1 MHVSITRDFLASLP
15 TLPGVYRM
23 IDAAGAVLY
32 VGKAKDL
39 KKRVSSYFQKSDQS
53 PRIQLMLRSVDRIDT
68 TVTRTEAEALLL
80 ENNLIKGLK
89 PRFNILFRD
98 DKSYPYLLLTGHR
111 FPRLAYFRGT
121 PKKADQAFGPYPNS
135 YAVRESIQLL
145 QKVFQLRTC
154 EDTVFANRS
163 RPCLLHQIKRCTAP
177 CVNLVTPDT
186 YARDVAEAAQL
197 LKGEA
202 SALTEALT
210 AQMNAAAEAL
220 DFETAAFLRDR
231 LRMLATVREKQFV
244 DTTGSE
250 ADADVVAV
258 AEAGGVIAVNLTMI
272 RGGRHLGDRSFFPQ
286 HGEGATLAEAL
297 EAFLLQH
304 YLDHPVPTRIFVSEA
319 IEADALEA
327 LLTEQ
332 YLSGESLQVKLLP
345 STGMGRLAES
355 AATADSYTFAK
366 RMIRPYPPGN
376 VRVNNVM
383 WPTVI
388 LGQMALTWAHRDR
401 MQQTVYLVTQA
412 EGNIGPEAG
421 TTYTVRIYNENLGL
435 QKTLTGLTT
444 TAWTYLTADEATD
457 SGLGRINGKFKVEIE
472 AVRAGLPELPAAM
485 QARFQADYGVSAY
498 DAAVLTG
505 SRALADFFEAAARAC
520 GQGKLAANW
529 VMGELSAALNKAE
542 LDIAQSPVSAT
553 QLGTLITRIQDGTL
567 SGKLAKQVFE
577 GLWEGAGEVDAI
589 IEARGLKQM
598 SDSGELEKIVDDVL
612 AANPK
617 SVEEFRS
624 GKEKAFNAL
633 VGQVMKASRGKAN
646 PAQVNEL
653 LKARLR

>member
-1 MHVSITRDFLASLP
+1 MAVDKDFLASLP

-177 CVNLVTPDT
+177 CVNLVTPDA
-186 YARDVAEAAQL
+186 YARDVAAAAQL

-244 DTTGSE
+244 DTTGGE

-304 YLDHPVPTRIFVSEA
+304 YLDHPVPARIFVSEA
-319 IEADALEA
+319 IETDALEA

-332 YLSGESLQVKLLP
+332 AGRKVVVQHRATGERRVWIAMAQANARLSAERRSADRTQQ
-345 STGMGRLAES
+345 SQRLAALAETLDLPALKRIECFDIS
-355 AATADSYTFAK
+355 HTMGEATIASCVVYEGDDLKKADYRRYNIAGITPGDDYAAMRA
-366 RMIRPYPPGN
+366 
-376 VRVNNVM
+376 
-383 WPTVI
+383 
-388 LGQMALTWAHRDR
+388 ALT
-401 MQQTVYLVTQA
+401 
-412 EGNIGPEAG
+412 
-421 TTYTVRIYNENLGL
+421 
-435 QKTLTGLTT
+435 K
-444 TAWTYLTADEATD
+444 
-457 SGLGRINGKFKVEIE
+457 
-472 AVRAGLPELPAAM
+472 
-485 QARFQADYGVSAY
+485 RFH
-498 DAAVLTG
+498 
-505 SRALADFFEAAARAC
+505 
-520 GQGKLAANW
+520 
-529 VMGELSAALNKAE
+529 
-542 LDIAQSPVSAT
+542 
-553 QLGTLITRIQDGTL
+553 
-567 SGKLAKQVFE
+567 
-577 GLWEGAGEVDAI
+577 
-589 IEARGLKQM
+589 
-598 SDSGELEKIVDDVL
+598 
-612 AANPK
+612 K
-617 SVEEFRS
+617 SVEENGVLPDLLLIDG
-624 GKEKAFNAL
+624 GK
-633 VGQVMKASRGKAN
+633 GQISSAVEAMTELGLGEVLLLGVAKGEARKPGLETLIFADGRELKLAKDHPGFHLIQQVRDEAHRFAITGHRAKRGKARMQSTLEDI
-646 PAQVNEL
+646 PGIGPKRRKQLLEHFGGLQGVKDAGVDALASVNGISREL
-653 LKARLR
+653 AETIYGALH